1 MKINFRFHSSRNGK
15 SHQPL
20 SYTRINNLTGPIPS
34 TFGNLKRLTVLY
46 LFNNSLSGPIPPE
59 IGNLKSLQGL
69 SLYENNLSGPIPV
82 SLCDLSGLTLLHL
95 YANQLSGPIPQEIG
109 NLKSL
114 VDLEL
119 SENQLNGS
127 IPTSLV
133 GCARNGHKPAVWL
146 FTGRHLPRWIS
157 GALYSEYNHLSGPI
171 PKSLKNCK
179 NLTRALFQGNQLT
192 GNISEVVGESKPGIH
207 RFELQQFHGEL
218 SHNWGRGPQLQGWR
232 CREQYTG
239 SIPEDFGIST
249 DLTLLDLSSNHL
261 VGEIPKKMGSVTSL
275 WKLILNDNQ
284 LSGIYHPNLD
294 RFLTLARSESQL
306 AYRWHPATDPRVATL
321 QICSGVDQQPVK
333 KSHKVVF
340 IIIFPLLGAL
350 VLLFAFIGIFLI
362 AERRERTPEIEEG
375 EVQNDLFSIST
386 FDGRTMYEEI
396 IKATKDFDPMYC
408 IGKGG
413 HGSVYKAELP
423 SSNIVAVKKL
433 HPSDTEMAD
442 QKDFLNEIRALTEI
456 KHRNIVKLLG
466 FCSHPRHKFLV
477 YEYLERGSLATIL
490 SREEAKKLGWATRVN
505 IIKGVAHALAYMHH
519 DCSPPIVHRDIS
531 SNNILLDSQYEAHI
545 SDFGTAK
552 LLKLDSSNQSYL
564 QAHSDILHQLWSN
577 STEVIKG
584 RHPGDQILSLS
595 VSPEKDNIVLEDM
608 LDPRLPPLTPQDEG
622 K

>member
-1 MKINFRFHSSRNGK
+1 
-15 SHQPL
+15 
-20 SYTRINNLTGPIPS
+20 
-34 TFGNLKRLTVLY
+34 
-46 LFNNSLSGPIPPE
+46 
-59 IGNLKSLQGL
+59 
-69 SLYENNLSGPIPV
+69 
-82 SLCDLSGLTLLHL
+82 
-95 YANQLSGPIPQEIG
+95 
-109 NLKSL
+109 
-114 VDLEL
+114 
-119 SENQLNGS
+119 
-127 IPTSLV
+127 
-133 GCARNGHKPAVWL
+133 
-146 FTGRHLPRWIS
+146 
-157 GALYSEYNHLSGPI
+157 
-171 PKSLKNCK
+171 
-179 NLTRALFQGNQLT
+179 
-192 GNISEVVGESKPGIH
+192 
-207 RFELQQFHGEL
+207 
-218 SHNWGRGPQLQGWR
+218 
-232 CREQYTG
+232 
-239 SIPEDFGIST
+239 
-249 DLTLLDLSSNHL
+249 
-261 VGEIPKKMGSVTSL
+261 MGSVTSL

-284 LSGIYHPNLD
+284 LSGNIPPELGSLADLGYLDLSANRLNGSIPEHLGDCLGLNYLNLSNNK
-294 RFLTLARSESQL
+294 LSHGIPVQMGKLGHLSQL
-306 AYRWHPATDPRVATL
+306 DLSHNLLTGDIPPQIEDVDISYNQLQGPIPNSKAFRDATIEALKGNKGLCGNVKRLRP
-321 QICSGVDQQPVK
+321 CKYGSGVDQQPVK

-362 AERRERTPEIEEG
+362 AARRERTPEIKEG

-433 HPSDTEMAD
+433 HPSDTEMAN

-490 SREEAKKLGWATRVN
+490 SREEAKKLGWATR
-505 IIKGVAHALAYMHH
+505 
-519 DCSPPIVHRDIS
+519 
-531 SNNILLDSQYEAHI
+531 YEAHI

-552 LLKLDSSNQSYL
+552 LLKLDSSNQSILAGTFGYL
-564 QAHSDILHQLWSN
+564 APELAYTMKVTEKTDVFSFGVIAL
-577 STEVIKG
+577 EVIKG

-595 VSPEKDNIVLEDM
+595 VSPEKDNIALEDM